1 MKVNYLYAK
10 SSVKNF
16 VTFSHCRRELGNSKL
31 SPFHLKQI
39 DYQRNV
45 ISPAMRCPTPM
56 ELFLLRS
63 QVVGAH
69 KIPGTD
75 EGPYATAWLKDLG
88 WQNDEKMSFEAA
100 CLFAVLSDIFQPS
113 CLLHKTPIFKSVPI
127 PTLPSVKL

>member
-1 MKVNYLYAK
+1 MSYNLLNKVRRNSVLSNLAFHGLLKYPVKVNYLYAK

-16 VTFSHCRRELGNSKL
+16 VPFSHCRRELGNSEL

-75 EGPYATAWLKDLG
+75 
-88 WQNDEKMSFEAA
+88 
-100 CLFAVLSDIFQPS
+100 
-113 CLLHKTPIFKSVPI
+113 
-127 PTLPSVKL
+127 